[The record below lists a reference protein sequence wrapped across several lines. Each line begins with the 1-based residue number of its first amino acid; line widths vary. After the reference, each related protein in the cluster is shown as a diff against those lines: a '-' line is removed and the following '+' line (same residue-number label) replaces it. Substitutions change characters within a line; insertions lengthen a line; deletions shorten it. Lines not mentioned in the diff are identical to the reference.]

1 MGGAEGQS
9 WSGLHTAEALQSEQP
24 SSLSPLHQGDVQGA
38 ICTQEN
44 DYLYLDEYMLQKV
57 FPVTYDKLKFFADI
71 FNVNSKVYLTFDIWK
86 WVDGWNKFI
95 QARRKA

>member
-1 MGGAEGQS
+1 
-9 WSGLHTAEALQSEQP
+9 
-24 SSLSPLHQGDVQGA
+24 
-38 ICTQEN
+38 
-44 DYLYLDEYMLQKV
+44 MLQKV